1 MFYLADFLKIQA
13 QKAASQIAL
22 RDFSEEVREFLQQNQ
37 VVRTSEITV
46 SKRKPAISRN
56 LALFYVGEDARVRA
70 P

>member
-1 MFYLADFLKIQA
+1 MFYLADFLRIQA

-37 VVRTSEITV
+37 VVRTSKDCTEVASVV
-46 SKRKPAISRN
+46 SNSAIQSTR
-56 LALFYVGEDARVRA
+56 LLC

>member
-37 VVRTSEITV
+37 VVRTSKDCTEVASVV
-46 SKRKPAISRN
+46 SNSAIQSTR
-56 LALFYVGEDARVRA
+56 LLC